1 MWGRNQRA
9 ATTKRR
15 PRQRREK
22 ARTQN
27 LVGKSS
33 WCLLVFFGD
42 PASRACLL
50 GSVLFKPGRHMVDDE
65 AVRQKGGRATFLN
78 IFLLFLLFY
87 QITLHSLALQFLS
100 LLPFL
105 VLVLYLILK
114 NKRPFSATP
123 RPRRPTTIRYPINK
137 LIFQRH
143 HTLIYPPLRTHV
155 YPTAAR
161 RQGCRRHRR
170 SDRYWSGESPFSLLL
185 PLSSYSM
192 STHT

>member
-33 WCLLVFFGD
+33 WCLLVFFWRPRFARLPFGVG
-42 PASRACLL
+42 AIQA
-50 GSVLFKPGRHMVDDE
+50 GKAHGGRRSS
-65 AVRQKGGRATFLN
+65 AAKGGKSYLLEF
-78 IFLLFLLFY
+78 FLLFLLFY

-143 HTLIYPPLRTHV
+143 HTLIYPPLCTHV
-155 YPTAAR
+155 YPTAAG
-161 RQGCRRHRR
+161 RQDCRRHRR